1 MEERGGGGD
10 VLLFLA
16 KSKAIICKLCK
27 LKVLAGEKIPR
38 EISIREILLQI
49 FVQLIYCCFSQDFR
63 LFVVGNQNEFKPS
76 K

>member
-1 MEERGGGGD
+1 M
-10 VLLFLA
+10 LLFLA
-16 KSKAIICKLCK
+16 KSKAIICKLLCK

-49 FVQLIYCCFSQDFR
+49 FVQLIFCCFSQDFR